1 MTHLIKN
8 VCERAYLC
16 FMCLKVLFQIE
27 TTQLEHWK
35 INSHP
40 SWQNMYHN
48 VVLQLPILVVILV
61 AWLMRNEWELNPK
74 KQKKLDNLWN
84 RICFLRRTSTK
95 KTVMRLRIPRLISIF
110 YCSFNFSNIPAFW
123 LSYQYSEFL
132 FETFKVSNY
141 FICAFLH
148 DFW

>member
-27 TTQLEHWK
+27 TTQLEHLK

-74 KQKKLDNLWN
+74 KQKKSWTISEIGSASVEELPQKRQSWDYVYPDWFPFS
-84 RICFLRRTSTK
+84 ITASISQTFLY
-95 KTVMRLRIPRLISIF
+95 F
-110 YCSFNFSNIPAFW
+110 G
-123 LSYQYSEFL
+123 LSYSEFL
-132 FETFKVSNY
+132 FQTFKASNF
-141 FICAFLH
+141 FICAFLQ
-148 DFW
+148 DIW